1 MLGKLFTHIKRPTPA
16 TESAAANIPAQ
27 SATPEQ
33 GHALARW
40 LRDDVMP
47 PFTMAE
53 LRADPRRLLAATLIA
68 SGDIQGAVAITQQLS
83 TARPDSL
90 IDRMLHAEAMLRMG
104 DAVRAQTLAETVIG
118 AADRMGARA
127 CALLAEQAYFG
138 GRFLR
143 ARELARQALAHA
155 PDSVGAHIVYA
166 CTTDAL
172 GPRDAAMQ
180 AEAMAHYQRA
190 LALRLDAPMPRFH
203 LAFSLLRQERLR
215 EGLLEWVMV
224 EILGGIYT
232 NRDLTPVWTGAP
244 LGTQT
249 LLVIAHSGLGDMI
262 HFMRFAIELREREPR
277 ARLCLLVKGAVT
289 RLAEETGVFDEVY
302 SDGVG
307 NTAFDW
313 QVTLTHLPLLLDTRI
328 EDLRKREPYL
338 KLPAPA
344 MQAAAHWLPSRPPGQ
359 LRVGLR
365 WAGQPGPM
373 QARRDVPLEACR
385 ALLAMPGIQW
395 VAVVEDE
402 HGAARAR
409 QYGLLEAAARI
420 NDLQDTA
427 ALLSNLDLL
436 ISADTSVAN
445 LAGALNLPVWVL
457 SRPDPDWRWGAAGPA
472 SPWYGSA
479 RVFRHPAGKDMDWN
493 AMLAEVAQALREK
506 QAAGA

>member
-1 MLGKLFTHIKRPTPA
+1 MLGKLFTQIKRPAPAAELVLPRATTPA
-16 TESAAANIPAQ
+16 S
-27 SATPEQ
+27 TPEQ
-33 GHALARW
+33 AHALAKW

-47 PFTMAE
+47 PFPLAE
-53 LRADPRRLLAATLIA
+53 LRAHPQRLHAAALMA
-68 SGDIQGAVAITQQLS
+68 GGDIQGALAITQQLAS
-83 TARPDSL
+83 SQADSL
-90 IDRMLHAEAMLRMG
+90 IDRMLHAEALLRMG
-104 DAVRAQTLAETVIG
+104 DTARAQALAETVSG
-118 AADRMGARA
+118 AANRMGARA
-127 CALLAEQAYFG
+127 CALLAEQAYFA

-155 PDSVGAHIVYA
+155 PDSVGAHVVYA

-172 GPRDAAMQ
+172 GPQDPAMQ

-190 LALRLDAPMPRFH
+190 LALRLDTPMPRFH
-203 LAFSLLRQERLR
+203 LAFSLLRQGRLR

-232 NRDLTPVWTGAP
+232 NRDLCPVWTGAP

-277 ARLCLLVKGAVT
+277 ARLCLVVNGAVAP
-289 RLAEETGVFDEVY
+289 LAEETGVFDEVY

-307 NTAFDW
+307 NAAFDC

-338 KLPAPA
+338 KLPAHA
-344 MQAAAHWLPSRPPGQ
+344 VQAAAHWLPPKLPGQ

-385 ALLAMPGIQW
+385 ALLATPGIQW
-395 VAVVEDE
+395 VAMVEDE
-402 HGAARAR
+402 RGAAQAR
-409 QYGLLEAAARI
+409 QFGLYDCAARI
-420 NDLQDTA
+420 KDLHDTA
-427 ALLSNLDLL
+427 ALLVNLDLL
-436 ISADTSVAN
+436 ISADTSAAN

-479 RVFRHPAGKDMDWN
+479 RVFRHPAGQDMDWN
-493 AMLAEVAQALREK
+493 VMLGEVAQALRER
-506 QAAGA
+506 ADSVS